1 MWNFFVE
8 RVDVARPQCDF
19 SGRNN
24 WSFQHPGL
32 QAVPAMGSP
41 LCRLA
46 IHQEHRV
53 ENTQQEL
60 AKNASCPFN
69 SAPSSWGLQSSFYL
83 LETKVGWWKHV
94 KTSWSFKNYLS
105 TWGCF
110 HIGKDP
116 DWAGIKLILA
126 SPPCRISNQIC
137 PSLSH
142 WRESTRV
149 ARSSGHSLE
158 KKVVLD
164 LVVVILVLV
173 RSLVKDYTVTI
184 AKSGNFWKLLK
195 SVYRRDQ
202 EMLAES
208 ERNIANPFD
217 WPSGESAVISSR

>member
-1 MWNFFVE
+1 MQAAHSIAHPAVEAYSPAFTCLKQKLAGENMW
-8 RVDVARPQCDF
+8 R
-19 SGRNN
+19 
-24 WSFQHPGL
+24 HPDL
-32 QAVPAMGSP
+32 
-41 LCRLA
+41 LK
-46 IHQEHRV
+46 II
-53 ENTQQEL
+53 
-60 AKNASCPFN
+60 
-69 SAPSSWGLQSSFYL
+69 YL
-83 LETKVGWWKHV
+83 LGVAS
-94 KTSWSFKNYLS
+94 TSERA
-105 TWGCF
+105 
-110 HIGKDP
+110 P